1 MPVYLVA
8 AYAVF
13 WGLTFALVFSIWARQ
28 RRLERELQALQ
39 ATRKSETP
47 SVAMRAAAHP
57 SGAPPPA
64 SDPHHSGRPE
74 ISKV

>member
-28 RRLERELQALQ
+28 RRMERELRALQ
-39 ATRKSETP
+39 EARKSEID
-47 SVAMRAAAHP
+47 RP
-57 SGAPPPA
+57 SGLP
-64 SDPHHSGRPE
+64 G
-74 ISKV
+74 